1 MLFICIEERV
11 KLMAYTG
18 IINDRR
24 LARVDRN
31 MVLTA
36 RYDYQP
42 VEGIG
47 QTDASDQFATTAF
60 VANYSN
66 PIINIAQTNGTIK
79 LDENK
84 FYKVSLNGTTTFS
97 LPQPKNLGVK
107 NQIKVYLRL
116 NSANLQI
123 NWGTGQYL
131 AGNSPLVYKGNYI
144 LFYDWNPNT
153 GTWSVG
159 SLVEGKVY

>member
-1 MLFICIEERV
+1 
-11 KLMAYTG
+11 MAFTG
-18 IINDRR
+18 LYFDKR
-24 LARVDRN
+24 LARTDRDTII
-31 MVLTA
+31 TA

-42 VEGIG
+42 VDGIP
-47 QTDASDQFATTAF
+47 QTDSTSQLATTSF
-60 VANYSN
+60 VVNYSN
-66 PIINIAQTNGTIK
+66 PIINITQTSGTIK

-84 FYKVSLNGTTTFS
+84 FYKVSLSGATTFS
-97 LPQPKNLGVK
+97 LPTPKNIDVK

-131 AGNSPLVYKGNYI
+131 AGNSPLTYQGNYI
-144 LFYDWNPNT
+144 VFYDWNPNT

>member
-1 MLFICIEERV
+1 
-11 KLMAYTG
+11 MAYTG
-18 IINDRR
+18 IINDRKLLR
-24 LARVDRN
+24 NDRDSI
-31 MVLTA
+31 VTA

-42 VEGIG
+42 ASGVG
-47 QTDASDQFATTAF
+47 QTDSTTQLATTAF

-66 PIINIAQTNGTIK
+66 PINNIPQTNGTIK
-79 LDENK
+79 LEENK
-84 FYKVSLNGTTTFS
+84 FYKVLLNGDAVFS
-97 LPQPKNLGVK
+97 LPTPKNIEVK

-131 AGNSPLVYKGNYI
+131 AGNSPLTYQGNYI
-144 LFYDWNPNT
+144 VFYDWNPNT

-159 SLVEGKVY
+159 SLVEGKLF

>member
-1 MLFICIEERV
+1 
-11 KLMAYTG
+11 MAYTG
-18 IINDRR
+18 LINDRKLLR
-24 LARVDRN
+24 NDRDSI
-31 MVLTA
+31 VTA

-42 VEGIG
+42 ASGVG
-47 QTDASDQFATTAF
+47 QTDSTTQLATTAF

-66 PIINIAQTNGTIK
+66 PINNISQTNGTIK
-79 LDENK
+79 LEENK
-84 FYKVSLNGTTTFS
+84 FYKVSLNGDAVFS
-97 LPQPKNLGVK
+97 LPTPKNIEVK

-131 AGNSPLVYKGNYI
+131 AGNSPLTYQGNYI
-144 LFYDWNPNT
+144 VFYDWNPNT

-159 SLVEGKVY
+159 SLVEGKLF

>member
-1 MLFICIEERV
+1 
-11 KLMAYTG
+11 MAFTG
-18 IINDRR
+18 LWFDKRLVRTDRDTII
-24 LARVDRN
+24 
-31 MVLTA
+31 TG

-42 VEGIG
+42 IDEVSQIDSST
-47 QTDASDQFATTAF
+47 QLATTSF
-60 VANYSN
+60 VVNYSN
-66 PIINIAQTNGTIK
+66 PIINITQTRGTIN

-84 FYKVSLNGTTTFS
+84 FYKVSLDDATTFS
-97 LPQPKNLGVK
+97 LPQPRNANVK

-116 NSANLQI
+116 NEANLPI

-131 AGNSPLVYKGNYI
+131 AGHSPLLYKGNYI

-159 SLVEGKVY
+159 SLVEGKLL

>member
-1 MLFICIEERV
+1 
-11 KLMAYTG
+11 MAYTG
-18 IINDRR
+18 LINDRKLLR
-24 LARVDRN
+24 NDRDSI
-31 MVLTA
+31 VTA

-42 VEGIG
+42 ASGVG
-47 QTDASDQFATTAF
+47 QTDSTTQLATTAF

-66 PIINIAQTNGTIK
+66 PINNIPQTNGTIT
-79 LDENK
+79 LEENK
-84 FYKVSLNGTTTFS
+84 FYKVSLNGDAVFS
-97 LPQPKNLGVK
+97 LPTPKNIEVK

-131 AGNSPLVYKGNYI
+131 AGNSPLTYQGNYI
-144 LFYDWNPNT
+144 VFYDWNPNT

-159 SLVEGKVY
+159 SLVEGKVL

>member
-1 MLFICIEERV
+1 
-11 KLMAYTG
+11 MAYTG
-18 IINDRR
+18 LINDRKLLR
-24 LARVDRN
+24 NDRDSI
-31 MVLTA
+31 VTA

-42 VEGIG
+42 ASGVG
-47 QTDASDQFATTAF
+47 QTDSTTQLATTAF

-66 PIINIAQTNGTIK
+66 PINNIPQTNGTIT
-79 LDENK
+79 LEENK
-84 FYKVSLNGTTTFS
+84 FYKVSLNGDAVFS
-97 LPQPKNLGVK
+97 LPTPKNIEVK

-131 AGNSPLVYKGNYI
+131 AGNSPLTYQGNYI
-144 LFYDWNPNT
+144 VFYDWNPNT

-159 SLVEGKVY
+159 SLVEGKLF

>member
-1 MLFICIEERV
+1 
-11 KLMAYTG
+11 MAYTG
-18 IINDRR
+18 IINDRKLLR
-24 LARVDRN
+24 NDRDSI
-31 MVLTA
+31 VTV

-42 VEGIG
+42 ASGVG
-47 QTDASDQFATTAF
+47 QTDSTTQLATTAF

-66 PIINIAQTNGTIK
+66 PINNIPQTNGTIK
-79 LDENK
+79 LEENK
-84 FYKVSLNGTTTFS
+84 FYKVSLNGDAVFS
-97 LPQPKNLGVK
+97 LPTPKNIEVK

-131 AGNSPLVYKGNYI
+131 AGNSPLTYQGNYI
-144 LFYDWNPNT
+144 VFYDWNPNT

-159 SLVEGKVY
+159 SLVEGKLF

>member
-1 MLFICIEERV
+1 
-11 KLMAYTG
+11 MAYTG

-24 LARVDRN
+24 LTRTDRN
-31 MVLTA
+31 TIVTA

-84 FYKVSLNGTTTFS
+84 FYKELNQNNRSFLLLHKKEG
-97 LPQPKNLGVK
+97 L
-107 NQIKVYLRL
+107 
-116 NSANLQI
+116 
-123 NWGTGQYL
+123 
-131 AGNSPLVYKGNYI
+131 I
-144 LFYDWNPNT
+144 L
-153 GTWSVG
+153 
-159 SLVEGKVY
+159 K

>member
-1 MLFICIEERV
+1 
-11 KLMAYTG
+11 MAYTG
-18 IINDRR
+18 LINDRKLLR
-24 LARVDRN
+24 NDRDSI
-31 MVLTA
+31 VTA

-42 VEGIG
+42 ASGVE
-47 QTDASDQFATTAF
+47 QTDSTTQLATTAF

-66 PIINIAQTNGTIK
+66 PINNIPQTNGTIK
-79 LDENK
+79 LEENK
-84 FYKVSLNGTTTFS
+84 FYKVSLNGDAVFS
-97 LPQPKNLGVK
+97 LPTPKNIEVK

-131 AGNSPLVYKGNYI
+131 AGNSPLTYQGNYI
-144 LFYDWNPNT
+144 VFYDWNPNT

-159 SLVEGKVY
+159 SLVEGKLF

>member
-1 MLFICIEERV
+1 
-11 KLMAYTG
+11 MAFTG
-18 IINDRR
+18 LYFNKR
-24 LARVDRN
+24 LARTDRD
-31 MVLTA
+31 TIITG
-36 RYDYQP
+36 RYVYQP
-42 VEGIG
+42 VNGVP
-47 QTDASDQFATTAF
+47 QVDSTTQLATTSF
-60 VANYSN
+60 VVNYSN
-66 PIINIAQTNGTIK
+66 PIINITQTSGTIR

-84 FYKVSLNGTTTFS
+84 FYKVSLSGATTFS
-97 LPQPKNLGVK
+97 LPQPKNINVK

-116 NSANLQI
+116 NNANLQI

-131 AGNSPLVYKGNYI
+131 AGNSPLTYRGNYI